1 MCFVSFL
8 RKYLH
13 FHSKR
18 FSGDAENARHR
29 SDKEQQYQYK
39 YHGKKTVVEVID
51 SPEDYE
57 ILDAEKYK
65 SDKYKTIEDP
75 ELIKRRAK
83 LLEADREMN
92 KRKELAREELE
103 ARRELLREKE
113 FETRSPRSH
122 KRSSHHRSHKKKHSS
137 PHEVIHLSDASDS
150 NDGNETTKR

>member
-1 MCFVSFL
+1 MFNFCIKFL
-8 RKYLH
+8 R
-13 FHSKR
+13 FHSKC
-18 FSGDAENARHR
+18 FSGDAENTRHR

-83 LLEADREMN
+83 LLEAEREMN

-113 FETRSPRSH
+113 FTTRSPRSH

-137 PHEVIHLSDASDS
+137 PHEVIHLSDASDES
-150 NDGNETTKR
+150 NDENETSKR